1 MKPVLGDDLVV
12 YLKQTEQITDIVQEI
27 KYLPY
32 YGYKFGKALGELLIK
47 NLQEFETILTSCMGC
62 NNEEWDEAVKT
73 IKKEIIKYKTKGIMR
88 RVYGK
93 KKCSYK
99 EPNEPVN
106 KAGQIRFF
114 GSCNPP
120 GQSL

>member
-1 MKPVLGDDLVV
+1 MKPILGDDLVV

-32 YGYKFGKALGELLIK
+32 YGCKFGKALGELLIK
-47 NLQEFETILTSCMGC
+47 NLQEFKTILTGYMGY

-93 KKCSYK
+93 KNVLIK
-99 EPNEPVN
+99 ESNDPVEN
-106 KAGQIRFF
+106 IG
-114 GSCNPP
+114 
-120 GQSL
+120 